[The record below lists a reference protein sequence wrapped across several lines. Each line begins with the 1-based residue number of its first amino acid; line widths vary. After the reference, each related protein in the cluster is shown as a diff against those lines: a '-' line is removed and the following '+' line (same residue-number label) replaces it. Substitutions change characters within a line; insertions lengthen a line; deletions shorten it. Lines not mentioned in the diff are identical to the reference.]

1 MPSSATTE
9 RVAVGE
15 GTPSKIRKNMNE
27 LVEKLLKAVSAEQ
40 PCGPDLSSNGQF
52 DQLETILKGKPEV
65 EIGSIHKPAEPPD
78 WKELA
83 DRSTQFLDAS
93 KHLRVATMFCGSMLY
108 TRGVPGFC
116 DGVQLIRGLLEQY
129 WAALY
134 PLLDPDDGN
143 DPTQRLNILGSLTVP
158 RGSSGW
164 LAIIDGLYAAPVCR
178 PKGGAPITFDQ
189 ILAARENA
197 VGSEATPGNPTASG
211 LAAALRDAGSEEIS
225 KQRAQVQQ
233 ALEAIEGID
242 KFLTTTLG
250 AGNTIS
256 FEGVEK
262 VLREMLSALDGY
274 MSEGGAAP
282 GATANAADGNAPGEA
297 SAINV
302 RGSIRSREDVV
313 RAIDN
318 ICAYYDQVEPSSPVP
333 YLLRRAQK
341 VARMNFVEAVQ
352 ELNLATTDS
361 LRPSMGSA
369 VPDSPQQPV

>member
-1 MPSSATTE
+1 
-9 RVAVGE
+9 
-15 GTPSKIRKNMNE
+15 
-27 LVEKLLKAVSAEQ
+27 
-40 PCGPDLSSNGQF
+40 
-52 DQLETILKGKPEV
+52 
-65 EIGSIHKPAEPPD
+65 
-78 WKELA
+78 
-83 DRSTQFLDAS
+83 
-93 KHLRVATMFCGSMLY
+93 MLY

-129 WAALY
+129 WAAFY
-134 PLLDPDDGN
+134 PLLDPEDSN
-143 DPTQRLNILGSLTVP
+143 DPTQRLNILGALTIP
-158 RGSSGW
+158 RGSSVTGW

-178 PKGGAPITFDQ
+178 PKGAAPITFDQ
-189 ILAARENA
+189 ILAVRENA
-197 VGSEATPGNPTASG
+197 TGSEATPGGPTASA
-211 LAAALRDAGSEEIS
+211 LAAALRVAGSEEIS

-262 VLREMLSALDGY
+262 VLRQMLSALDGY
-274 MSEGGAAP
+274 LSEGGAAA
-282 GATANAADGNAPGEA
+282 GATGNAADGNAAGEA

-302 RGSIRSREDVV
+302 HGSIRSREDVV

-318 ICAYYDQVEPSSPVP
+318 ICAYYEQVEPSSPVP

-369 VPDSPQQPV
+369 VPQPPV